1 MSGKDTS
8 QLKKHGVNYEN
19 KSFSLSHDLL
29 YITAILWS
37 MDLRI
42 LTSCVVISVNQ
53 CKNTIAIN
61 LTCRYFFQYQAFAK
75 LNYLILPAQKET

>member
-8 QLKKHGVNYEN
+8 QLKKHGVNYES

-37 MDLRI
+37 IGLRI
-42 LTSCVVISVNQ
+42 LTSCVDISINQ
-53 CKNTIAIN
+53 IWKMLFNNKSNSC
-61 LTCRYFFQYQAFAK
+61 LSFSVSGFC
-75 LNYLILPAQKET
+75 